1 MQRRTVPLSDQSVL
15 MTSMQKARPKPQKAV
30 IPPGPFVD
38 FSLAGT
44 CLFAENNFNTN
55 VGKIQRKE
63 CEAKYVYINKK
74 CTVPK
79 D

>member
-1 MQRRTVPLSDQSVL
+1 MQRRTVPLSDQSLL
-15 MTSMQKARPKPQKAV
+15 MTSMQKAGPKPQKAV
-30 IPPGPFVD
+30 IPPGPFVY

-44 CLFAENNFNTN
+44 CLFAENNFDTN

-63 CEAKYVYINKK
+63 CEAKYVCVNKK
-74 CTVPK
+74 CEVSK

>member
-1 MQRRTVPLSDQSVL
+1 MQRRTVPLSDQSLL
-15 MTSMQKARPKPQKAV
+15 MTSMQKAGPKPQKAV
-30 IPPGPFVD
+30 IPPAPSFI

-63 CEAKYVYINKK
+63 CKAKYVCVNKK
-74 CTVPK
+74 CEVSK